1 MVCEDLDELGLIV
14 TTDNQIPDAIYL
26 QWHGTDDEDVM
37 QNGIVHEDE
46 VTWCRDRI
54 NDSDVKYVI
63 AKD

>member
-1 MVCEDLDELGLIV
+1 M